1 MIKHTER
8 KDLVRSI
15 PILLLF
21 KASSSVSRDVIFD
34 VDLNPPH
41 PSMYDK
47 NGKEFKLGPE
57 KEGHHRFMGHTLTC
71 RGGETNGTEGLPAR
85 R

>member
-8 KDLVRSI
+8 KDVVRSI
-15 PILLLF
+15 PTILLF

-57 KEGHHRFMGHTLTC
+57 KKGIPPFHGSHVDVQGS
-71 RGGETNGTEGLPAR
+71 
-85 R
+85 